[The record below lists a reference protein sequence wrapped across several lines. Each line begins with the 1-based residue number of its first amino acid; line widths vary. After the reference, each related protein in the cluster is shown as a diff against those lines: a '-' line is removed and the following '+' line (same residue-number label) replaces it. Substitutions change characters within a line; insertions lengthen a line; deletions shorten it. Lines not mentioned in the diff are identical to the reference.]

1 MLEAG
6 AWLRAWG
13 SLRGILLGM
22 VLLRIV
28 TMEEVIEEGMREQ
41 TDPINFGGATCG
53 G

>member
-28 TMEEVIEEGMREQ
+28 TMEELVAGGMREE
-41 TDPINFGGATCG
+41 TNAINFGGATCG